1 MLIGHYEMLAM
12 TLNSLEVE
20 PEHSPGSASRLTD
33 GRRETSSGKRCFIT
47 GAASG
52 IGRATALAA
61 ARRGA
66 DLYLTDIDAEALERA
81 AAEIGRAAAR
91 SATPRR
97 STSATTT
104 ASSRWPRRS
113 TPPTAAWTWS

>member
-1 MLIGHYEMLAM
+1 MPLE
-12 TLNSLEVE
+12 SL
-20 PEHSPGSASRLTD
+20 S
-33 GRRETSSGKRCFIT
+33 GRRCFLT

-61 ARRGA
+61 ARQGA
-66 DLYLTDIDAEALERA
+66 ELYLTDIDAEGLEQA
-81 AAEIGRAAAR
+81 VAEIDRPAAR
-91 SATPRR
+91 SATPSR

-104 ASSRWPRRS
+104 RSLPSPRRS